1 MARVVIRTWRWLEW
15 ALKALLVLFAV
26 LIAAYVLFVY
36 AFWRSFAP
44 HTVLISESP
53 DGRSYVRVVERWT
66 FADFHI
72 QVFHAGAG
80 WERKIADKDDC
91 SLKFGHVAW
100 SPDSKRIAIFCNLS
114 YCGDLKMGWDTAAGQ
129 PLPFEEVAPLLREDI
144 AKSYSV
150 SPTDLLRYGG
160 DPIRWATDYGNGHR
174 PPGIAAFGERHPRS
188 FWTRLLP
195 W

>member
-15 ALKALLVLFAV
+15 ALKALLVLCTFSIAV
-26 LIAAYVLFVY
+26 YLLFLY
-36 AFWRSFAP
+36 MFWRSSAP
-44 HTVLISESP
+44 HTVFVSESP

-80 WERKIADKDDC
+80 WQHKIADKDDC

-100 SPDSKRIAIFCNLS
+100 IPDSRRIAIFCNLS
-114 YCGDLKMGWDTAAGQ
+114 YCGDLKMGWDTNARQ
-129 PLPFEEVAPLLREDI
+129 PIPFEAVAALLRADI

-150 SPTDLLRYGG
+150 SPDDLLRYGG
-160 DPIRWATDYGNGHR
+160 DPIRWATYERDGR
-174 PPGIAAFGERHPRS
+174 PPPGVARFRERHRRAWWIK
-188 FWTRLLP
+188 FLP